1 MMSSSVGRSPFKLDD
16 LTRNRSAAA
25 ASLPSLA
32 PGAGSAGFNVEDL
45 SFSQFDYDP
54 NNNDNAK
61 RMRT

>member
-1 MMSSSVGRSPFKLDD
+1 MMSNGVGRSPFKLDD
-16 LTRNRSAAA
+16 LTRNRSAATA
-25 ASLPSLA
+25 NLPTLA
-32 PGAGSAGFNVEDL
+32 PGAGSTGYNVEDL